1 MCINSYLNPDTAFCM
16 MDSSVLLSKTKD
28 SAATVGPQIRV
39 NNSESKAPVGAWRKT
54 PSLVSPL
61 LSNTCIKNSGQLTDP
76 ADLVD

>member
-1 MCINSYLNPDTAFCM
+1 M

-39 NNSESKAPVGAWRKT
+39 NNSESKAPVGAWRNT

-61 LSNTCIKNSGQLTDP
+61 LSNTCIKNNGQLKDP
-76 ADLVD
+76 AKMTNQQIW